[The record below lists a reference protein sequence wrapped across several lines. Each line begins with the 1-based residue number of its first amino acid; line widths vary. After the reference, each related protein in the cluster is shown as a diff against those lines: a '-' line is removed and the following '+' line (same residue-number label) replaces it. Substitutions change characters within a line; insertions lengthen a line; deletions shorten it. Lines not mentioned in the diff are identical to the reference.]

1 MIVDVSQLGIVHTFI
16 LLIIAHVFGD
26 YVFQSEFMAL
36 GKNPSKPLPNTPYWW
51 PLTAHSIVHA
61 SLVLMIL
68 GDLRAALL
76 ELISHWI
83 IDYSKCT
90 GKFNGYTVS
99 AFTIDQSL
107 HIFIMFILTIMF

>member
-36 GKNPSKPLPNTPYWW
+36 GKNPLKPLPNTPYGW

-68 GDLRAALL
+68 GDLRASFL

-107 HIFIMFILTIMF
+107 HIFIMFILAVIF